1 MSDSRGGV
9 DSLYCIYPL
18 FFVLVCITYALLTVF
33 GCSGVWILVVGVLTV
48 PVFFSCLKI
57 FSHFTFLPHLISY
70 IYHALVKCHEQK
82 D

>member
-57 FSHFTFLPHLISY
+57 FSHLISY
-70 IYHALVKCHEQK
+70 ICHALVKCHEQK